1 MLISALLCPPDPS
14 CVIAVPSLKF
24 QRSPLHPCQPMP
36 QLEIFDFQL
45 VELKYSSLRW
55 GYSEA
60 AQRLEGED
68 SITHDQLN

>member
-1 MLISALLCPPDPS
+1 
-14 CVIAVPSLKF
+14 
-24 QRSPLHPCQPMP
+24 MP